1 MTLRR
6 HWYVWLIF
14 VILALALAAG
24 ASFAAL
30 VADLP
35 SPDEALSRAAAPSTL
50 IFDRHGRLLYEV
62 IDPEGGK
69 HVPLSLEAFP
79 AACRQA
85 TIATEDANF
94 YRHPGV
100 DLVAILR
107 SAWLNYRS
115 GETVSGASTLTQQV
129 ARTLLLEPEERYE
142 RSYRRKLREAWLAWR
157 LERRFSKDELLALY
171 LNQTYYGHFA
181 YGMAAA
187 AQAYFGKPV
196 GELDLAECA
205 LLAGLPQYP
214 AGYNP
219 LENPSAA
226 KVRQAIVFD
235 LMVRHG
241 VLTPQEAARAK
252 TERLQ
257 YAATPFPI
265 EAPHFVMVVLAE
277 LERDL
282 GTETLRSGGLRV
294 VTTLD
299 LDWQEQ
305 AEAIVQRRL
314 QQLADDPDAPP
325 GRRVDN
331 AALVV
336 LDPRSGAVR
345 VMLGSPDYFDAR
357 IHGAVNGAL
366 SPRQPGSAIKPL
378 TYAAAFDPARAEA
391 AGRAI
396 FTPATLISDVRTSFP
411 TREGTPYVPLNY
423 DLRFHGPVLVRQAL
437 GSSFNVPAVK
447 VLQHIGVDELI
458 RQARELGIT
467 TFNSDGEFGLALT
480 LGGGEV
486 PLLELTAA
494 FAAFANGGLRVQPAV
509 IERVETL
516 SGQQLAIG
524 EHATRNTHYVSR
536 FTFHASRITHHVLSP
551 QVAYLITHILSDDSA
566 RIAGFGEGS
575 VLHLTRP
582 AAAKTGTTTDWR
594 DNWTIGYTP
603 ELVVGV
609 WVGNADNEPMRG
621 VSGVDGAA
629 PIWRDVMET
638 LLRDRPPLPFPR
650 PEGLVEVEICADSG
664 FLPGEHC
671 PRRRT
676 ELFIAGTEPPD
687 TCSMHQLVR
696 LDARTGQLADD
707 ATPPEQIV
715 ERVYFVL
722 PADLQ
727 DWAREEGIPQPPR
740 LQNGQ
745 PAVTDHG
752 SRITVQ
758 VASCLLHPASCLVLT
773 SPDPLSHFRLRAGL
787 PRDAQRIEVAARPGD
802 GVALAQV
809 TLLADGEPLAT
820 LAAPP
825 YRAWWPLTPGAHEF
839 QAVGMDAEGQELA
852 SAPVRITVS
861 E

>member
-1 MTLRR
+1 MRPWPR
-6 HWYVWLIF
+6 WVFWL
-14 VILALALAAG
+14 ILALLVLALAVSAG
-24 ASFAAL
+24 FAAL

-35 SPDEALSRAAAPSTL
+35 SADEALRRLVAPSTL
-50 IFDRHGRLLYEV
+50 ILDRHGRLLYEV
-62 IDPEGGK
+62 IDPQGGK
-69 HVPLSLEAFP
+69 HEPLPLDAFP

-94 YRHPGV
+94 YHHPGV
-100 DLVAILR
+100 DLLAILR
-107 SAWLNYRS
+107 SAWLNIRY
-115 GETVSGASTLTQQV
+115 GGPISGASTLTQQV

-142 RSYRRKLREAWLAWR
+142 RSLRRKLREAWLAWR
-157 LERRFSKDELLALY
+157 LEQRFSKDELLALY

-219 LENPSAA
+219 LENPQAA
-226 KVRQAIVFD
+226 KARQAIVLD

-241 VLTPQEAARAK
+241 VLSPQEAARAK
-252 TERLQ
+252 VERLQ

-265 EAPHFVMVVLAE
+265 EAPHFVMAVLAE
-277 LERDL
+277 LEKEL
-282 GTETLRSGGLRV
+282 GTETLRRGGLRV
-294 VTTLD
+294 HTTLD
-299 LDWQEQ
+299 LEWQEQ
-305 AEAIVQRRL
+305 AEAIVRRRL
-314 QQLADDPDAPP
+314 QQLAEDPDAPP
-325 GRRVDN
+325 NRRVDN
-331 AALVV
+331 AALVA

-345 VMLGSPDYFDAR
+345 VMVGSPDYFDPR
-357 IHGAVNGAL
+357 INGALNGAL

-378 TYAAAFDPARAEA
+378 TYAAAFDPAKAAA
-391 AGRAI
+391 AGRAV

-411 TREGTPYVPLNY
+411 TREGVPYVPLNY
-423 DLRFHGPVLVRQAL
+423 DLRFHGPVLARQAL

-467 TFNSDGEFGLALT
+467 TFSAEDEFGLALT

-486 PLLELTAA
+486 SLLELTAA
-494 FAAFANGGLRVQPAV
+494 YGAFANGGLRVRPSL

-516 SGQQLAIG
+516 SGQQLSMGHYALPI
-524 EHATRNTHYVSR
+524 THY
-536 FTFHASRITHHVLSP
+536 ALSP
-551 QVAYLITHILSDDSA
+551 QVAYLITHILSDDTA

-575 VLHLTRP
+575 VLKLTRP
-582 AAAKTGTTTDWR
+582 AAVKTGTTTDWR
-594 DNWTIGYTP
+594 DNWTVGYTP

-629 PIWRDVMET
+629 PIWHDVMET
-638 LLRDRPPLPFPR
+638 LLRDRPPAVFPR
-650 PEGLVEVEICADSG
+650 PEGLVEMEVCADSG
-664 FLPGEHC
+664 LLPGEHC

-676 ELFIAGTEPPD
+676 ELFIAGTEPQE
-687 TCSMHQLVR
+687 TCSLHQLVR
-696 LDARTGQLADD
+696 LDVRSGQLADET
-707 ATPPEQIV
+707 TPPEQVV

-722 PADLQ
+722 PAELQ
-727 DWAREEGIPQPPR
+727 DWAREAGIPQIPDFQLPTSN
-740 LQNGQ
+740 LQSLTSDPQYPVSNLQ
-745 PAVTDHG
+745 P
-752 SRITVQ
+752 
-758 VASCLLHPASCLVLT
+758 LVLT
-773 SPDPLSHFRLRAGL
+773 SPDPLSHYRLRAGL

-802 GVALAQV
+802 GVALAWV

-820 LAAPP
+820 LTAPP
-825 YRAWWPLTPGAHEF
+825 YRAWWPLSPGVHEF
-839 QAVGMDAEGQELA
+839 QAVGVDAAGRDFA
-852 SAPVRITVS
+852 SAPVRVTVS
-861 E
+861 EW